1 MDSIDPHLRT
11 NKISS
16 RVAPAS
22 SAARMWCR
30 VPSGSRFVQAAFRL
44 TLTSSINLRVRTECV
59 HGLVLIL
66 KHSSAHFGSHS
77 RSVFRAESHGPVG
90 RSVTASAFCLYP
102 VVSLMTFPPA
112 PQRTVCK
119 ILFTMAHRTHRRD
132 LMEPSRGPQG

>member
-1 MDSIDPHLRT
+1 MDRIDPHLRT

-44 TLTSSINLRVRTECV
+44 TLTSSINLRGRTECV

-66 KHSSAHFGSHS
+66 KHSSAHIGSHS
-77 RSVFRAESHGPVG
+77 RSVFRAESQGPFG
-90 RSVTASAFCLYP
+90 GSVTLPMSFLGSFASL
-102 VVSLMTFPPA
+102 LMIFSSIR
-112 PQRTVCK
+112 QRRQINTAYEG
-119 ILFTMAHRTHRRD
+119 L
-132 LMEPSRGPQG
+132 P